1 MEWLLIVG
9 LGVWVFLQSQSI
21 ATLKRRLATLE
32 RRMGELAPT
41 SPPPAPAPLPELL
54 LTNRLPPD
62 PAPAPP
68 PPAPPENVEPLLLDR
83 PLPPDDREPLLLDTP
98 LPAAS
103 NDEDDTPKPLPPI
116 AEPARAPSPPREKAK
131 PDRRF
136 EKWLAENGLAW
147 LAGGAF
153 ALGAI
158 FLVSFAAQ
166 QAWFTPQVQ
175 LYCAVALGVAL
186 IGVSEWARR
195 ASIASPPGHPL
206 VAAMLAGAGVVA
218 LYATAWAAHGLYG
231 YADAT
236 TALLLLALCAA
247 IFIGLSFLHG
257 QAIGV
262 LAVIAALLAP
272 AIAQPAPW
280 PTWALTS
287 FISAMA
293 MTGFGVAYLR
303 RWPWVAAMTVLGLYF
318 WFAAAIADDH
328 TQRALTMLSIASL
341 GMALVAFRK
350 PLTPAPEQRFSWD
363 HARAYG
369 PSVAIAISSVLLL
382 WVWLA
387 AVPLPSGRVAGPA
400 LIAAF
405 HIALASYAVRARIAN
420 FWALA
425 VAIGAAV
432 FGFATYLQARFHFG
446 PLGADLY
453 PTILATSFAI
463 ALCALTARPHRD
475 GRAIIAVFGAFGAA
489 LLTGLAATS
498 RENWH
503 ALAAWAPLFTG
514 AALLFAAAWRT
525 EQGAKDVRAD
535 TATDLYAAA
544 GVVLV
549 LLGIESAVPAAARSA
564 AHAGAALMLAVGYS
578 WRGWRILRP
587 VTLTAAAIA
596 VAHTLSPSLAGAA
609 LSGDIP
615 IWGALVIIGAA
626 SALLFAAGY
635 FLAEDE
641 EQSTWSEALTSA
653 AMIAIIVAAFLLL
666 RWIAAGGAGAG
677 LDQLSETALRAVA
690 LMAAG
695 HVLMPLA
702 GQMLGV
708 ISRWRGHVFMGAGYL
723 YALLMAGLLLN
734 PWWGSAA
741 PVIGPPLLD
750 TLTLAFAAP
759 AALAFTASYRLYD
772 RDRLMARIYAGAGAL
787 MAFLWATLQIRRAFH
802 GAEMSFGAV
811 GLLEGACY
819 GLLFLAAALAV
830 AAVARWRAA
839 KNSEGPLA
847 LDLSRSMRIAAW
859 IGVVFGG
866 MNLLLTNHPIWGLHD
881 AEATNAL
888 ETGLATLTQAFAMV
902 IALFLGRMLSIS
914 RELIP
919 ARFAAASVA
928 ALFAWSFGHAA
939 IRWIAQRGDMDNA
952 LPMAGLE
959 GFAHTLWPLALAIGA
974 AEITARAPG
983 RDSVRAYLNDLQ
995 AIWATAIW
1003 PALLYAAFG
1012 LWLYFNPWWGA
1023 EAPAI
1028 TGLLALAITLAAFVA
1043 AAVLSLAA
1051 MRVPHARWADR
1062 LERVA
1067 IIAALGHVLVGA
1079 TILVRWLFHS
1089 DAMALAPAIDTEMW
1103 SYSATWAIL
1112 GAAIFGLG
1120 MQRSDAL
1127 LRWSGLAVLLATT
1140 VFVFYLTL
1148 TRLTG
1153 IAQFGSML
1161 GLAVVLMGVAWLAR
1175 TYRPK
1180 SDPGDLL
1187 TIKPSARRE
1196 RRRGRRQRSP

>member
-32 RRMGELAPT
+32 RRMGELAPAP
-41 SPPPAPAPLPELL
+41 PPPASTPLPELL
-54 LTNRLPPD
+54 LTNRPPPE
-62 PAPAPP
+62 PAPATPP
-68 PPAPPENVEPLLLDR
+68 SAPPENVEPLLLDR

-103 NDEDDTPKPLPPI
+103 NDEDDAPKPLPPI
-116 AEPARAPSPPREKAK
+116 PAAARPAPFPKAK
-131 PDRRF
+131 AQSDRRF
-136 EKWLAENGLAW
+136 EQWLAENGLAW

-166 QAWFTPQVQ
+166 QAWFTTQVQ
-175 LYCAVALGVAL
+175 LMCAVALGIAL
-186 IGVSEWARR
+186 IGASEWARR
-195 ASIASPPGHPL
+195 ASITSPPGHPL

-218 LYATAWAAHGLYG
+218 LYATSWAAHGLYN

-236 TALLLLALCAA
+236 TALVLLAVCAA

-257 QAIGV
+257 QAIGI

-272 AIAQPAPW
+272 AIAVPGPW
-280 PTWALTS
+280 PTWALTF
-287 FISAMA
+287 FICVMA
-293 MTGFGVAYLR
+293 ITGFGLAYLR
-303 RWPWVAAMTVLGLYF
+303 RWPWVAAMTLLGLYF
-318 WFAAAIADDH
+318 WFASAIGEDE
-328 TQRALTMLSIASL
+328 TRRALAMLSTASL
-341 GMALVAFRK
+341 GAALIAVRP
-350 PLTPAPEQRFSWD
+350 PLASTPEARFGWD
-363 HARAYG
+363 QLRAYG
-369 PSVAIAISSVLLL
+369 PSAAIAISSVLLL
-382 WVWLA
+382 CLWVK
-387 AVPLPSGRVAGPA
+387 AVPLASGRVAGPA

-405 HIALASYAVRARIAN
+405 HVALASWAVRARLAN

-432 FGFATYLQARFHFG
+432 FGFAVYLQARFQFG
-446 PLGADLY
+446 PLGADFY

-463 ALCALTARPHRD
+463 TLCALTARPHRD
-475 GRAIIAVFGAFGAA
+475 GRAIVAGFGAFGAA
-489 LLTGLAATS
+489 LLTVLAATS
-498 RENWH
+498 RADWH
-503 ALAAWAPLFTG
+503 ALVAWAPLFTG
-514 AALLFAAAWRT
+514 TALLFAAAWRT
-525 EQGAKDVRAD
+525 EQDAQNARAD
-535 TATDLYAAA
+535 TATDLWAA
-544 GVVLV
+544 GGVALI

-626 SALLFAAGY
+626 SALLFAAAY

-641 EQSTWSEALTSA
+641 EQSQWSEALTSA
-653 AMIAIIVAAFLLL
+653 AVIAIIVAAFLLL

-695 HVLMPLA
+695 HVLLRRA
-702 GQMLGV
+702 GQTLGV
-708 ISRWRGHVFMGAGYL
+708 ISRWRGHAFMAAGYL
-723 YALLMAGLLLN
+723 YALLLAGLVLN
-734 PWWGSAA
+734 PWWGAGQ

-750 TLTLAFAAP
+750 TITLAFAAP

-802 GAEMSFGAV
+802 GADMYFGTV

-859 IGVVFGG
+859 VGVVAGG
-866 MNLLLTNHPIWGLHD
+866 MILLLTNHPIWGLHD
-881 AEATNAL
+881 VEATNAL
-888 ETGLATLTQAFAMV
+888 ETGLATLTQALAMV

-919 ARFAAASVA
+919 ARFAAASTA

-939 IRWIAQRGDMDNA
+939 IRWIAQQDDMDNA
-952 LPMAGLE
+952 LPMVGLE

-974 AEITARAPG
+974 AEIAARAPG

-1028 TGLLALAITLAAFVA
+1028 TGLLILAITLVTFVA
-1043 AAVLSLAA
+1043 AAALSLAA

-1062 LERVA
+1062 FERVA

-1079 TILVRWLFHS
+1079 TILVRWLFHGE
-1089 DAMALAPAIDTEMW
+1089 AMASAPAIDTEMW